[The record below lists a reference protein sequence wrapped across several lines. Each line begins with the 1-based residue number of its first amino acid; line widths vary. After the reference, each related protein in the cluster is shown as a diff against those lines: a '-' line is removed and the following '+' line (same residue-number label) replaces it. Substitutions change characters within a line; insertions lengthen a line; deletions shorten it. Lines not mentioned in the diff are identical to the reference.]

1 MNLSDLHEKHDP
13 LEWASLYTLGE
24 LSPDDKGSFEQHL
37 HRGCPECQSELQAFG
52 NVIADLA
59 EEVSVAPPP
68 ALRERLLKL
77 VAENYTASEPARKGV
92 LLRRAGLLIMRS
104 DELPW
109 EGAPIPGI
117 LSKALFVDKKRNY
130 ATSLVRVEPK
140 AVYPSHRHNDIE
152 EVFLLEG
159 DFLIEGV
166 RMVPGDFCRSE
177 PGSVHGP
184 STTES
189 GALLLVFAS
198 QHDEMLV

>member
-13 LEWASLYTLGE
+13 LEWASLYMLGE
-24 LSPDDKGSFEQHL
+24 LSPDDKSSFEQHL

-59 EEVSVAPPP
+59 ADVSVAPPP
-68 ALRERLLKL
+68 ALRDRLLKL
-77 VAENYTASEPARKGV
+77 VAEDHRQSEPAQNGI
-92 LLRRAGLLIMRS
+92 LLHRAGLLIMRS
-104 DELPW
+104 NELPW
-109 EGAPIPGI
+109 EAAPIPGI
-117 LSKALFVDKKRNY
+117 LSKSLFVDKKRKY

-159 DFLIEGV
+159 DFFIDGV
-166 RMVPGDFCRSE
+166 CMAPGDFCRSE

>member
-1 MNLSDLHEKHDP
+1 MTLSDLRKQHDP
-13 LEWASLYTLGE
+13 SEWTTLYMLGE

-37 HRGCPECQSELQAFG
+37 NGGCEECRTALRELG
-52 NVIADLA
+52 DVMADLA
-59 EEVSVAPPP
+59 AGVSIAPPLT
-68 ALRERLLKL
+68 LRERLLQL
-77 VAENYTASEPARKGV
+77 VAENPTASGHARDGV
-92 LLRRAGLLIMRS
+92 LLRKAGLLIMRS

-109 EGAPIPGI
+109 EAAPIPGV
-117 LSKALFVDKKRNY
+117 LSKSLFVDEKRKY

-159 DFLIEGV
+159 DFFVDGV
-166 RMVPGDFCRSE
+166 SMAPGDFCRSE

-198 QHDEMLV
+198 QHDEILV